1 MFRPTWRLGR
11 VSWRPRFLRA
21 RYSFAM
27 SRIIGWFIG
36 RSPAA
41 KIPGLAAWLREPR
54 GAAPV
59 DIGRARGVKLLVLLV
74 LVGWVAP
81 TGSGSGP
88 ETLLEQPVACTI
100 GALVGVAL
108 WALLRWV
115 VTQPLRLDAQGLS
128 LGSGAAQLV
137 VPWSRFDPLRRPLL
151 VSGVL
156 MSLPLLLLAGDE
168 RKVTRAAVLG
178 QRELAVWLLQAVRPD
193 DLVLAISAGV
203 ARFGA
208 LRGGLQPEL
217 DREGEHRYATDQV
230 GARL

>member
-1 MFRPTWRLGR
+1 
-11 VSWRPRFLRA
+11 
-21 RYSFAM
+21 M
-27 SRIIGWFIG
+27 SRIISWFLG

-59 DIGRARGVKLLVLLV
+59 EIGRARGVRLLVLLV

-88 ETLLEQPVACTI
+88 ETLLERPVACTI

-115 VTQPLRLDAQGLS
+115 VTQPLRLDAQGLA
-128 LGSGAAQLV
+128 LGTGAAQLL

-151 VSGVL
+151 VNGVL
-156 MSLPLLLLAGDE
+156 MSLPLQPAQDGE
-168 RKVTRAAVLG
+168 RKVTRAAVLN

-193 DLVLAISAGV
+193 DLVAAISAGV

-208 LRGGLQPEL
+208 PSGGLQPEL
-217 DREGEHRYATDQV
+217 ERHGEDRHAVDQV
-230 GARL
+230 GARPA